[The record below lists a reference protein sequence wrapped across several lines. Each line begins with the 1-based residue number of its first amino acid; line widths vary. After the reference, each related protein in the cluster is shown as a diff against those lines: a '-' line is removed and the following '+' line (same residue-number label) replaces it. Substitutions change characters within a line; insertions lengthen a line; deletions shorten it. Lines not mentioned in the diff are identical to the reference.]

1 MQDEAEHSRDLS
13 HVIFVYGTLKR
24 GQPNYHI
31 MEQFGNYQF
40 VGTGCTKLKYPLII
54 YTKANL
60 PCMLDAP
67 GIGQVHGI
75 LFAFTLLSVSFFVN
89 VIAISVSC

>member
-1 MQDEAEHSRDLS
+1 MQDEAECSRDLP

-24 GQPNYHI
+24 GQPNYHV

-40 VGTGCTKLKYPLII
+40 FGTGCTEREYPLII

-60 PCMLDAP
+60 PYMLNAP
-67 GIGQVHGI
+67 GMGQVRCI
-75 LFAFTLLSVSFFVN
+75 YFTFVLLSVSFFL
-89 VIAISVSC
+89 CY